1 MRFGLQEEDRVI
13 NDWNFG
19 LVSFMNCPIFGNF
32 VSEKIMTLQSND
44 EVTSQGNDT
53 DDAASAAAA
62 EVHSVTTIVEEES
75 EKNEMEET
83 AAEAVDPPNNVD
95 EASATTP
102 ESVAE

>member
-1 MRFGLQEEDRVI
+1 MI
-13 NDWNFG
+13 NDWDFG
-19 LVSFMNCPIFGNF
+19 LVSFMNCPFFGNF

-53 DDAASAAAA
+53 DDVGSAAAA

-95 EASATTP
+95 EGSATAP
-102 ESVAE
+102 ESVGE

>member
-1 MRFGLQEEDRVI
+1 MI
-13 NDWNFG
+13 NNWNFG
-19 LVSFMNCPIFGNF
+19 LVLFMNFPFFGNF

-53 DDAASAAAA
+53 DDVGSTAAA

-95 EASATTP
+95 EASTFAP
-102 ESVAE
+102 ESVGE